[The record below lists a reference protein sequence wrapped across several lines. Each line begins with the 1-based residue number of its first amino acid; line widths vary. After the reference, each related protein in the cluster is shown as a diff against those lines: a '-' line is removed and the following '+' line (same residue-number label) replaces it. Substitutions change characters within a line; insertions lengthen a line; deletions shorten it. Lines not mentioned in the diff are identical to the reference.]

1 LLQWWHPRVAAPNLL
16 TKGWT
21 EVNNGVHF
29 DNGRDLKKKIAD
41 WPEDTHVDIA
51 INGKIVKT
59 YNGTEFLSLGPEIS
73 YNEAFYPLLDDKELA
88 SGDVELGIRIRSEI
102 DPHNAGFAL
111 THIYYT

>member
-1 LLQWWHPRVAAPNLL
+1 MLQWWHPRAAAPNLL

-29 DNGRDLKKKIAD
+29 DNGRELKTPPKE
-41 WPEDTHVDIA
+41 WPEDFHVDIA

-59 YNGTEFLSLGPEIS
+59 YNGTEFLSLGPEIA

-88 SGDVELGIRIRSEI
+88 SGDVELGFRMRSEI
-102 DPHNAGFAL
+102 DPRVAAL
-111 THIYYT
+111 AFTHIYYA